1 MASIISTRET
11 SHELL
16 RREIERQV
24 QQYLTEGGQIVRLS
38 TPQFEPNRHVQVS
51 SPLMVDH

>member
-38 TPQFEPNRHVQVS
+38 TPQFEANRHVQVS
-51 SPLMVDH
+51 NPLMADH

>member
-16 RREIERQV
+16 RREIEQQV
-24 QQYLTEGGQIVRLS
+24 EQYLTQGGRIVRLS

-51 SPLMVDH
+51 NPLMTDH